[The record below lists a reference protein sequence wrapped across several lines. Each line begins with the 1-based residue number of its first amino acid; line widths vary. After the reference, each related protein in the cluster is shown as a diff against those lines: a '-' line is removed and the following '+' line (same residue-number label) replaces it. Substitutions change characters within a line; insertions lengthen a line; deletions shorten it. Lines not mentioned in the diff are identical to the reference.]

1 MNGIL
6 YAKKRA
12 LTGVT
17 AMTVIE
23 LPDDLAAALKA
34 KAAAQDLKLE
44 DWFRTLTDAP
54 ASGGSDLDRVFA
66 DIRGLADDIDFG
78 QQSRN
83 TLPTGE
89 IGKSLK
95 LPALPLGD
103 IGSLHRRDIYDDAS

>member
-1 MNGIL
+1 
-6 YAKKRA
+6 
-12 LTGVT
+12 
-17 AMTVIE
+17 MTVIE

-83 TLPTGE
+83 RSSTGE
-89 IGKSLK
+89 TGKSLK